1 MNKNY
6 LYSVKCFSLT
16 SLKNIQHFIEIKNK
30 EESVRLFL
38 SISTFKTKKQTGEC
52 KLEKL

>member
-16 SLKNIQHFIEIKNK
+16 SLKNIQHFVEIEIK
-30 EESVRLFL
+30 S
-38 SISTFKTKKQTGEC
+38 KTKM
-52 KLEKL
+52 